1 MANLHATKRLYLG
14 LEAWLKWQSSC
25 LANAKA
31 LSSNSSPIKKIK
43 KRLYLYLYT
52 FMPIIAQS
60 LISLVTAVLYANEG
74 LCFHQSQ
81 DCCWATRGSPSPL
94 AWVEVAAGSSPKL
107 VMAKHLVNA
116 VYCDSTF
123 RVGLMLW

>member
-1 MANLHATKRLYLG
+1 MKAVFVPVIGLMLGATK
-14 LEAWLKWQSSC
+14 E
-25 LANAKA
+25 
-31 LSSNSSPIKKIK
+31 
-43 KRLYLYLYT
+43 T
-52 FMPIIAQS
+52 
-60 LISLVTAVLYANEG
+60 
-74 LCFHQSQ
+74 
-81 DCCWATRGSPSPL
+81 SPL